1 MKILFAIII
10 ILCLVIAGIYCN
22 TLFRG
27 RMIIWRK
34 VLEWLDIPSDAK
46 VAVLGLDYAGLFID
60 VAKELKAPGEV
71 TGVNVGDSRVLEQ
84 EKERIKENKV
94 ADRAK
99 LVDGDLLNLP
109 LENREF
115 DYVLSSFTFHRASPA
130 INKGRAI
137 QEAVRI
143 MKPNGTLVIVD
154 FGNVQEYR
162 QILTN
167 LGFNSIHISSTGFNG
182 WWGGPWLPT
191 NILVARRN

>member
-1 MKILFAIII
+1 MKILLAIII
-10 ILCLVIAGIYCN
+10 ILLVVIAGIYCN

-34 VLEWLDIPSDAK
+34 TLEWLNIRSDAK
-46 VAVLGLDYAGLFID
+46 VAVLGLNYAGLFID

-71 TGVNVGDSRVLEQ
+71 TGVNVGDHRVLEQ
-84 EKERIKENKV
+84 EKDRIKENKV
-94 ADRAK
+94 ADRTK

-143 MKPNGTLVIVD
+143 MKPDGTLVIVD
-154 FGNVQEYR
+154 FGNIQEYR

-167 LGFNSIHISSTGFNG
+167 LGFNSIHIDPTGFDG

-191 NILVARRN
+191 SIMIARRN